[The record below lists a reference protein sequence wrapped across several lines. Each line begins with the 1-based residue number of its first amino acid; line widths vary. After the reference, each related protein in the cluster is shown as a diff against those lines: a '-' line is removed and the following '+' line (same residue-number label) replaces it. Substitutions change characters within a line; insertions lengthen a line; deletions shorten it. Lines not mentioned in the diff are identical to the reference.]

1 MVELESHR
9 TTFKHINAYS
19 IGINMPLRGTRK
31 RVKRTNLARGT
42 TGKRRGRSIIVGR
55 KPTVSPPL
63 RRAIKAVAAS
73 QLETK
78 YVAEN
83 TVPATPLLN
92 TVTTPANFFRLL
104 PAVAQGDSDS
114 QRVGLAID
122 PVYAKTT
129 FTYFFNGTSS
139 AASWTQDKIVN
150 LVIVKAKGH
159 DSQSGQASIPP
170 GEFLRIG
177 NSQYQD
183 PVYPVGGGEVDMM
196 TYVNH
201 YPVNLNSYEVL
212 AHHTFR
218 LRKGTGN
225 QNSAPSAT
233 LGEIAPTGVP
243 ASEDVHKVTFKWN
256 PPKLRYSGNLAT
268 FPNSHYPVALTWMTN
283 ADASPA
289 AAVIVN
295 VAAWTQ
301 LYFKDA

>member
-1 MVELESHR
+1 MPR
-9 TTFKHINAYS
+9 T
-19 IGINMPLRGTRK
+19 R
-31 RVKRTNLARGT
+31 
-42 TGKRRGRSIIVGR
+42 IVAKR
-55 KPTVSPPL
+55 KPVRKPRRKVVRKPKVSAPL
-63 RRAIKAVAAS
+63 RRAIKQVAVS

-83 TVPATPLLN
+83 IVPATPLGN
-92 TVTTPANFFRLL
+92 IANTPASFFRLL
-104 PAVAQGDSDS
+104 PAVAQGDSDN
-114 QRVGLAID
+114 QRVGLSID
-122 PVYAKTT
+122 PIYAKTT

-159 DSQSGQASIPP
+159 DSFSGQLSIPA

-177 NSQYQD
+177 NSQYTD
-183 PVYPVGGGEVDMM
+183 PVYPGGGGEVDML

-201 YPVNLNSYEVL
+201 YPVNLNAYEVL

-243 ASEDVHKVTFKWN
+243 ASEDMHKFTFKWN

-283 ADASPA
+283 ADASVA
-289 AAVIVN
+289 AGAIVN
-295 VAAWTQ
+295 VATFSQ
-301 LYFKDA
+301 MYFKDS

>member
-1 MVELESHR
+1 
-9 TTFKHINAYS
+9 
-19 IGINMPLRGTRK
+19 MPVRRARARKPILRK
-31 RVKRTNLARGT
+31 RPVA
-42 TGKRRGRSIIVGR
+42 R
-55 KPTVSPPL
+55 KPKVSAPL
-63 RRAIKAVAAS
+63 RRAIKAVAVS

-78 YVAEN
+78 YVAE
-83 TVPATPLLN
+83 TIVPATPLPN
-92 TVTTPANFFRLL
+92 TVTTPASFYRML
-104 PAVAQGDSDS
+104 PAITQGDSDN

-122 PVYAKTT
+122 PIYAKTT

-159 DSQSGQASIPP
+159 DSFSGVLSIPA

-177 NSQYQD
+177 NSNYQD
-183 PVYPVGGGEVDMM
+183 PVYPPGGGEVDML

-201 YPVNLNSYEVL
+201 YPVNLNQYEVL
-212 AHHTFR
+212 HHHTFR

-243 ASEDVHKVTFKWN
+243 ASEDLHTFTYKWN

-268 FPNSHYPVALTWMTN
+268 FPNSHYPMALTWMTN

-289 AAVIVN
+289 TGAIVN
-295 VAAWTQ
+295 VASWSQ
-301 LYFKDA
+301 MYFKDS